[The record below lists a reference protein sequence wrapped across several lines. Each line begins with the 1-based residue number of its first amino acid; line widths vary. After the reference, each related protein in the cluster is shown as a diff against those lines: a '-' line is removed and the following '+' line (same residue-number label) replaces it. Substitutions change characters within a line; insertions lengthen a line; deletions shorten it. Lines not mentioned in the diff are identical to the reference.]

1 MMGFLTPQLEIIFD
15 SFSKKDLSDFQYEK
29 YKFGGLRFFLE
40 LAIFFAVKLGTN
52 NPRSCIVF
60 FRMCRDYLEKI
71 VI

>member
-1 MMGFLTPQLEIIFD
+1 MNYVNILNNSPEVI
-15 SFSKKDLSDFQYEK
+15 SPYFQYEK